1 MNNYLVVDASCS
13 LRILTPHPERA
24 YFRALFDQWRQA
36 GLTLC
41 APSLWIYEVTSAVT
55 KLVRFDQI
63 TPAQGRRTVQ
73 LIQKSAIQLF
83 EPDDLLIERAF
94 AWTLQL
100 KRAAAYDSFYLAL
113 AEQMKCD
120 LWTADQRLANA
131 ANQPWVHFANPSS

>member
-1 MNNYLVVDASCS
+1 MNNYLVVDASLT

-24 YFRALFDQWRQA
+24 FFRALFDQWRQE
-36 GLTLC
+36 GLALC
-41 APSLWIYEVTSAVT
+41 APSLWTYEVTCAVT

-63 TPAQGRRTVQ
+63 AADQGRKTVQ
-73 LIQKSAIQLF
+73 LIQRSAIQLF

-100 KRAAAYDSFYLAL
+100 QRAAAYDSFYLAL
-113 AEQMKCD
+113 AEQLKCD

-131 ANQPWVHFANPSS
+131 ANQPWVHFASPAS